1 MSELNLRSARL
12 NMRITPEALE
22 DLKSAAALNNQDVS
36 SFVLSAALNHARDIL
51 IQERVIK
58 LSPHAIVQLEKVL
71 EAEAAPIPALASL
84 FVKYS
89 QPQTTSS

>member
-1 MSELNLRSARL
+1 MTELNLRTARL

-22 DLKSAAALNNQDVS
+22 DLKAAAAVNNQDVS

-58 LSPHAIVQLEKVL
+58 LSPHEIVQLEKAL
-71 EAEAAPIPALASL
+71 SSEARPIPALTSL
-84 FVKYS
+84 FAKYS
-89 QPQTTSS
+89 EPLPA